1 MSNPLPLPTPLPL
14 PLPAMT
20 VQAGGIE
27 PVPLGSYFAEF
38 LHAELFSMPEKGI
51 EGKIKWQWEVVSG
64 PQKGKLISALTDAR
78 ITPQTHAGRLLT
90 GMAGRALTVGGDV
103 NALILSFMGKR
114 YLCSHQGGP
123 KGGKPSVQSVSP
135 PPEM

>member
-1 MSNPLPLPTPLPL
+1 MV
-14 PLPAMT
+14 

-27 PVPLGSYFAEF
+27 PVPLGSYFAQF
-38 LHAELFSMPEKGI
+38 LRAEMFSMPEKDI
-51 EGKIKWQWEVVSG
+51 TDKIKWQWEVASG
-64 PQKGKLISALTDAR
+64 SMKGKLISALTDAR
-78 ITPQTHAGRLLT
+78 VTPQTHAGRLLT
-90 GMAGRALTVGGDV
+90 GMAGRALAVGEDI
-103 NALILSFMGKR
+103 NALIMSFMGKR